1 MKSTLKFIAACACAC
16 TFALTACGGGSD
28 DDTAVVID
36 PTTQPAGFTTT
47 DTFVPDT
54 GLAAAS
60 GDLITVTY
68 TGWLYKSDATTA
80 PRGTQFDTNVGGSPL
95 AFVLGTGRV
104 IPGWDQGIVG
114 MKVGGKRTLIIPAS
128 MGYGATAHGNIPANS
143 GLVFDV
149 ELVSVKKS
157 S

>member
-1 MKSTLKFIAACACAC
+1 MKSTLKYLAAFACA
-16 TFALTACGGGSD
+16 FALTACGGGSD

-47 DTFVPDT
+47 DPVAGT
-54 GLAAAS
+54 GLEAAS

-68 TGWLYKSDATTA
+68 TGWLYKSDSATA

-128 MGYGATAHGNIPANS
+128 MGYGATAHSNIPANS

-149 ELVSVKKS
+149 ELVTVKKGS
-157 S
+157 

>member
-1 MKSTLKFIAACACAC
+1 MKSTLKLIAACACAC
-16 TFALTACGGGSD
+16 AFALTACGGGSD
-28 DDTAVVID
+28 DDNAVVID
-36 PTTQPAGFTTT
+36 PTTQPAGFSN
-47 DTFVPDT
+47 PDIKVGD
-54 GLAAAS
+54 GLEAAS

-68 TGWLYKSDATTA
+68 TGWLYKSDAATA

-104 IPGWDQGIVG
+104 IPGWDKGIVG

-128 MGYGATAHGNIPANS
+128 MGYGATAHGSIPANS